1 LMDVLNVNFGV
12 NAALTITSG
21 VFDAFTN
28 LAAINANSFQSNN
41 ANTRTVS
48 LGGTLTSGGAAGGA
62 ATVFTLAT
70 TTGLTFNKNSANI
83 VVLAPTSPITPWIM
97 AFGNLTY
104 NDITFNTVTGPNAPV
119 SISGNA
125 TFANWNVNPGWYFIP
140 TSSQVITVSNPFTW
154 AGTLANPIALIA
166 AGTNLSSISCPSG
179 ACSIKNGIVGG
190 ITATG
195 GATFI
200 GTNCYQVGSATG
212 WTLTPPADATP
223 TGLAALTATAVWQD
237 LLASGDFGTAGSV
250 GALIKALGNLQFTVP
265 AIARGTVASGSTTT
279 SINTSA
285 FDPPGAAANQ
295 FADGVVVF
303 DKNTATAA
311 LRGQKKMITA
321 SSNAGAPTLTV
332 GALTTTPA
340 AGDTFSVV

>member
-1 LMDVLNVNFGV
+1 
-12 NAALTITSG
+12 
-21 VFDAFTN
+21 
-28 LAAINANSFQSNN
+28 
-41 ANTRTVS
+41 
-48 LGGTLTSGGAAGGA
+48 
-62 ATVFTLAT
+62 
-70 TTGLTFNKNSANI
+70 
-83 VVLAPTSPITPWIM
+83 
-97 AFGNLTY
+97 
-104 NDITFNTVTGPNAPV
+104 
-119 SISGNA
+119 
-125 TFANWNVNPGWYFIP
+125 
-140 TSSQVITVSNPFTW
+140 
-154 AGTLANPIALIA
+154 
-166 AGTNLSSISCPSG
+166 
-179 ACSIKNGIVGG
+179 
-190 ITATG
+190 
-195 GATFI
+195 
-200 GTNCYQVGSATG
+200 
-212 WTLTPPADATP
+212 
-223 TGLAALTATAVWQD
+223 